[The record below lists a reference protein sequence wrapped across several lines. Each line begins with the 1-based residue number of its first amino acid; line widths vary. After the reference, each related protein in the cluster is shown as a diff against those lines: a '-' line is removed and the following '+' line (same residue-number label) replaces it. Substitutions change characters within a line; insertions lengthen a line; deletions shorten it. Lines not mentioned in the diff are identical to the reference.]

1 MALPDS
7 AGDTSVPSSST
18 KKIMVENTPP
28 PPDSQAEV
36 ASQSRNVTMP
46 TSSMKTPSSTY
57 QERPRTRWRSSS
69 VTINQSPVRNRRL
82 RSFME
87 LPPG

>member
-36 ASQSRNVTMP
+36 ASQS
-46 TSSMKTPSSTY
+46 
-57 QERPRTRWRSSS
+57 
-69 VTINQSPVRNRRL
+69 
-82 RSFME
+82 
-87 LPPG
+87 